1 MIVES
6 SEDLLVLCRIC
17 EKKVIVKHC
26 LLDRCLS
33 NNESSCELLT
43 NI

>member
-17 EKKVIVKHC
+17 EKKVIVKT
-26 LLDRCLS
+26 
-33 NNESSCELLT
+33 LT
-43 NI
+43 FRQMPL